1 MYGTY
6 IYYGLKI
13 TDNWII
19 ESNIGTLSILLI
31 IDDNLVLTF
40 ASSPFFFL

>member
-6 IYYGLKI
+6 VYYGLKI

-19 ESNIGTLSILLI
+19 ESKIGTLSILLI
-31 IDDNLVLTF
+31 IDIDDILVLTF
-40 ASSPFFFL
+40 A